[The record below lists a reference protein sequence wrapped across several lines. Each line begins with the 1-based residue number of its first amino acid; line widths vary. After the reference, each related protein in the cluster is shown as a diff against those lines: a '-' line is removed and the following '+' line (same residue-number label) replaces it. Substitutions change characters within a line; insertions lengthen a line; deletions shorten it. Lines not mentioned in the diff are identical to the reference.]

1 MYFYWLAS
9 CSPLCVSLSL
19 HRAAGFSLIFI
30 ASTTET
36 KDLCALQSDSRIFTY
51 LLKFVQLVCRY
62 YCITVVFAA
71 NCSWSG
77 GTCRA
82 AELHH
87 TEMMMF
93 IGVWS
98 FFRLSEAELA
108 RRRITFLISETALA
122 HRLSIQRSGSPLW
135 GLVILLLLFQTAVM
149 LSNKLKKN

>member
-9 CSPLCVSLSL
+9 CFPLCVSLSP

-30 ASTTET
+30 PSTTET
-36 KDLCALQSDSRIFTY
+36 KDLCCASVQQQNIHIFAQFCAACLQV
-51 LLKFVQLVCRY
+51 LLYYGCFCCKLQL
-62 YCITVVFAA
+62 I
-71 NCSWSG
+71 G

-98 FFRLSEAELA
+98 FFRQLEAELA

-122 HRLSIQRSGSPLW
+122 HRLSFQRSGSPLW
-135 GLVILLLLFQTAVM
+135 GLVILFQTAVM
-149 LSNKLKKN
+149 LINFKK